1 MPQASAHA
9 IETACDVRRLVD
21 FAEPRPD
28 DTCLDVTRGA
38 SDVAPVLGPRVQ
50 RLTSVGTMSLPE
62 GPFTLI
68 TARLTPTLDTE
79 PVALIRQLL
88 GVCAGRLVIV
98 DLVRTRGGDSGR
110 IERFRDPARTTTR
123 TLGELMDLVR
133 EAGGETRRL
142 EVFTIE
148 RPIDP
153 WLAEVRDG
161 KVGNGDRIRKE
172 LTAELDGGPKTG
184 ARPRLIGRELWFTQ
198 SWAYVAAEPAGAG
211 RT

>member
-1 MPQASAHA
+1 M
-9 IETACDVRRLVD
+9 RRLVE

-28 DTCLDVTRGA
+28 DTCLDVTCGA
-38 SDVAPVLGPRVQ
+38 SDVAPLLGPWVQ
-50 RLTSVGTMSLPE
+50 HVTSADATALPE

-68 TARLTPTLDTE
+68 TARLTPAPD
-79 PVALIRQLL
+79 PVGLIRRLL
-88 GVCAGRLVIV
+88 GVCSGRLIIA
-98 DLVRTRGGDSGR
+98 DLVRTRAGDSGR
-110 IERFRDPARTTTR
+110 IERLRDPARTTTH
-123 TLGELMDLVR
+123 TFGELMGLVH

-153 WLAEVRDG
+153 WLADA
-161 KVGNGDRIRKE
+161 GNGDRIREE

-198 SWAYVAAEPAGAG
+198 SWAYVAAAPAGAA

>member
-9 IETACDVRRLVD
+9 LSEAACHLRRLVD
-21 FAEPRPD
+21 FAEPRLD
-28 DTCLDVTRGA
+28 DTCLDLDCGT
-38 SDVAPVLGPRVQ
+38 SDVLNPWVRHV
-50 RLTSVGTMSLPE
+50 TSADAASVPE

-68 TARLTPTLDTE
+68 TACLTPTPDTD
-79 PVALIRQLL
+79 PVALIQRLF
-88 GVCAGRLVIV
+88 GVCAGRLVIS

-110 IERFRDPARTTTR
+110 LERLRDPARTATR
-123 TLGELMDLVR
+123 TFRELMDLVR

-153 WLAEVRDG
+153 WLADVDD
-161 KVGNGDRIRKE
+161 GDRIRNE

-198 SWAYVAAEPAGAG
+198 SWAYVAAEPARAS

>member
-9 IETACDVRRLVD
+9 LSEATCHLRRLVD

-28 DTCLDVTRGA
+28 DTCLDLDCGT
-38 SDVAPVLGPRVQ
+38 SDVLSPWVRHV
-50 RLTSVGTMSLPE
+50 TSTDAASVPD

-68 TARLTPTLDTE
+68 TARLTPTPDTD
-79 PVALIRQLL
+79 PVALVRRLL
-88 GVCAGRLVIV
+88 GVCAGRLVIA
-98 DLVRTRGGDSGR
+98 DLVRTRAGDSGR
-110 IERFRDPARTTTR
+110 IERLRDPARTTTR
-123 TLGELMDLVR
+123 TFGDLMDLVH

-148 RPIDP
+148 RPVEP
-153 WLAEVRDG
+153 WLAD
-161 KVGNGDRIRKE
+161 VGDGDRIRQE

-198 SWAYVAAEPAGAG
+198 SWAYVAAAPAGAG
-211 RT
+211 RR

>member
-9 IETACDVRRLVD
+9 TETAYVRRLVD

-28 DTCLDVTRGA
+28 DTCLDVTRGT
-38 SDVAPVLGPRVQ
+38 SDVAPLLGPWVQ
-50 RLTSVGTMSLPE
+50 HLTSADATALPE

-68 TARLTPTLDTE
+68 TTLLTPTPDTD
-79 PVALIRQLL
+79 PVALIRRLL
-88 GVCAGRLVIV
+88 GVCTGRLVIA

-110 IERFRDPARTTTR
+110 IERLRDPARTTTR
-123 TLGELMDLVR
+123 TIGELMDLVH

-142 EVFTIE
+142 EVFTVE

-153 WLAEVRDG
+153 WLAGVA
-161 KVGNGDRIRKE
+161 NGDRIRKE

-198 SWAYVAAEPAGAG
+198 SWAYVAAEPAGAD